1 MLYLRKLWVVL
12 GALLVSFAAPMAAH
26 AAVGPECA
34 VFPGVVTLTGTVD
47 PFNNTVAI
55 NATVSYTVSNPTN
68 NAIDVVFLFYPT
80 QGQPNTTN
88 AGKVTVTGT
97 GANSGDNT
105 WSPMIVTSPPTI
117 NVDSANGLKLNYGSN
132 SQHNDTATLTINVPG
147 GLNLQSGQN
156 DFFYDV
162 YYACKASAG
171 VKTATFVQSQGLDIR
186 FTVPAELE
194 ASFAGTSLPLGD
206 VTNDLTGGS
215 VISGMLNVKST
226 AAYTVAVT
234 SPNGFVME
242 PGGSGATNASQ
253 KIGYKIDY
261 LGQSVGNTSG
271 GVAPTFPTQ
280 TCATA
285 NVSGVNQTI
294 KATLNEDVKNQGK
307 AASTNYKDTLSVTF
321 TPLATPPGGSP
332 AACNS

>member
-12 GALLVSFAAPMAAH
+12 GALLVSLAAPLAAH

-47 PFNNTVAI
+47 PFNQTVAI
-55 NATVSYTVSNPTN
+55 NASVSYAVSNPTD

-80 QGQPNTTN
+80 PGKPNAAN
-88 AGKVTVTGT
+88 AGQVTITGT
-97 GANSGDNT
+97 GANPGDNT

-117 NVDSANGLKLNYGSN
+117 NVDSANGLKLNYNGSG
-132 SQHNDTATLTINVPG
+132 HDDVATMAVNVPG
-147 GLNLQSGQN
+147 GLNLQAGQN
-156 DFFYDV
+156 DFYYDV
-162 YYACKASAG
+162 YYACKASGG

-186 FTVPAELE
+186 FTVPAELQ

-206 VTNDLTGGS
+206 VSNDLNGGS

-253 KIGYKIDY
+253 KIGYKIAY
-261 LGQSVGNTSG
+261 LSQTVGNTSG
-271 GVAPTFPTQ
+271 GVAPTFPQQ
-280 TCATA
+280 TCAAA

-294 KATLNEDVKNQGK
+294 TATLNEDVKNQGK
-307 AASTNYKDTLSVTF
+307 AASNNYMDTLSVTF
-321 TPLATPPGGSP
+321 TPLATPPGGTLN
-332 AACNS
+332 ACSS